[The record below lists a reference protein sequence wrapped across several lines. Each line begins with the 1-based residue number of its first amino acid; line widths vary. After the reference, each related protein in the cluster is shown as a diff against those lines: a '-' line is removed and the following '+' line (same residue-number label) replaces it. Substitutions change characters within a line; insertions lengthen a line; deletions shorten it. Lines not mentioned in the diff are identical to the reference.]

1 MRSASRIPLA
11 AARVVGCG
19 IVSVV
24 TGRARDK
31 STVIMILANRVCGAG
46 AILING
52 NAGGLRRSPDKGHGA
67 ALGASEAELDDFV
80 SKGRSREHEDC
91 RGREREFEGSFHTR
105 KSRSNRDADAC
116 ARGDARDP
124 AKRGGEETKI
134 NRGATGD

>member
-1 MRSASRIPLA
+1 MRQLRGVWLASARI
-11 AARVVGCG
+11 VGCG

-31 STVIMILANRVCGAG
+31 SAVFLSLAKGVRGAG

-52 NAGGLRRSPDKGHGA
+52 NACRLRRSPDIGYGA
-67 ALGASEAELDDFV
+67 ALRASEAELNDFV